1 MVDFFKNN
9 YYSISTAVGKFDVI
23 FTTSIIED
31 EQLIR
36 NISPYFIFINFRYVT
51 LYVNMSNGF

>member
-36 NISPYFIFINFRYVT
+36 NISPYFIFINF
-51 LYVNMSNGF
+51 